1 MPSTEETMRTLNQS
15 LATHPIAARAAAFVA
30 LLAVPALGWAGI
42 SGPPNPVPE
51 PEILA
56 LVGIGAV
63 ALMIAR
69 WKKRK

>member
-1 MPSTEETMRTLNQS
+1 MRVMKR
-15 LATHPIAARAAAFVA
+15 LAGIPRVAARAAGFAA
-30 LLAVPALGWAGI
+30 LLAVPVLVWGGGA
-42 SGPPNPVPE
+42 PPPTSVPE
-51 PEILA
+51 PETLA